1 MKLKNLN
8 VFIIGL
14 GQIGGSIAKALT
26 ANKSVVSVYGYDI
39 DKSVRKAAKDNGY
52 INNQA
57 ESISDG
63 INKADLIIL
72 ATPIRTTIELIPE
85 IIRETNPNQVVLD
98 VAGIQSGIL
107 ETVSK
112 HNNQIN
118 YISGH
123 PIAGNEGTGLEASS
137 ADKFRNAIF
146 FLSPVLSAKKES
158 IDIVV
163 ELIKA
168 LDAIP
173 VIIDPN
179 KHDFL
184 ISMTINLPYL
194 IALTLMKMASKQES
208 SYEDFWQLAGG
219 SFKGATRV
227 ASSSPELTLDMFM
240 TNRENILNIIEKF
253 QAELSEVAEMISKKD
268 EVALRSRITL
278 AKAQKDN
285 MNRVQNG

>member
-1 MKLKNLN
+1 MKLKQLN

-14 GQIGGSIAKALT
+14 GQIGGSIARALT
-26 ANKSVVSVYGYDI
+26 TNRSVANVYGYDI
-39 DKSVRKAAKDNGY
+39 DETVGKLAEDNKY
-52 INNQA
+52 ISNLV

-63 INKADLIIL
+63 FDKADLIIL
-72 ATPIRTTIELIPE
+72 ATPIRMIFKLIPE
-85 IIRETNPNQVVLD
+85 IIKKSKPNQIVLD

-107 ETVSK
+107 EIVSK
-112 HNNQIN
+112 QNNQTN

-137 ADKFRNAIF
+137 ANKFRNTIF
-146 FLSPVLSAKKES
+146 FLSPAESTNKES

-173 VIIDPN
+173 VKIEPD

-184 ISMTINLPYL
+184 VSMTINLPYM
-194 IALTLMKMASKQES
+194 IALTLMKMAAGQES

-240 TNRENILNIIEKF
+240 TNRDNILNIIEIF
-253 QAELSEVAEMISKKD
+253 QAELTEVAEMISRKD
-268 EVALRSRITL
+268 EDALRARIDL
-278 AKAQKDN
+278 AKTQKDH